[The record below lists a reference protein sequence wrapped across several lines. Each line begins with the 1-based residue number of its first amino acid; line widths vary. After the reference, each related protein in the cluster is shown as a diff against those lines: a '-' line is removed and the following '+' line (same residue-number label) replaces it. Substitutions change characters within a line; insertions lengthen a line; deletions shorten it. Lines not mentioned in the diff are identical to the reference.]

1 MRLEHTAKKFLQ
13 AIAKQGLLKKA
24 STCKLGFC
32 EYCVI
37 EKKTNVRFGTATH
50 CSEEILYYVHTDA
63 WRHDNTE
70 SIGDNQYFMSFIDDY
85 SRRCWVY
92 TIKH

>member
-1 MRLEHTAKKFLQ
+1 ME
-13 AIAKQGLLKKA
+13 GA
-24 STCKLGFC
+24 STCNLKLG
-32 EYCVI
+32 EHSI
-37 EKKTNVRFGTATH
+37 LDKKKVKFGTATH
-50 CSEEILYYVHTDA
+50 CGEEILYYVHIDA

-85 SRRCWVY
+85 SKRCWVY